1 LKLTEATPLERE
13 VQARL
18 DRVQAQ
24 CGDEFRITGDE
35 LIAISGDSG
44 WVSIRSSHS
53 PGGDMKKNLMSL
65 VLASGVLLASAHAAT
80 KQEYQSATVV
90 SVESHETPSDYS
102 GSNPSDA
109 PLQSEVYSYDIGI
122 RLGCTVYR
130 TRYESAFD
138 YLPSVFT
145 PNHPIDVNPHKH
157 VMYVSLPG
165 DRAVRMAIGGRRG
178 VKDTSCVA
186 RK

>member
-1 LKLTEATPLERE
+1 MR
-13 VQARL
+13 
-18 DRVQAQ
+18 
-24 CGDEFRITGDE
+24 
-35 LIAISGDSG
+35 
-44 WVSIRSSHS
+44 
-53 PGGDMKKNLMSL
+53 KNLMLL

-90 SVESHETPSDYS
+90 SVESRETPSNYA

-138 YLPSVFT
+138 YLPSVLRCQSPSRSQT
-145 PNHPIDVNPHKH
+145 TKACH
-157 VMYVSLPG
+157 VCEPS
-165 DRAVRMAIGGRRG
+165 R
-178 VKDTSCVA
+178 
-186 RK
+186 

>member
-1 LKLTEATPLERE
+1 
-13 VQARL
+13 
-18 DRVQAQ
+18 
-24 CGDEFRITGDE
+24 
-35 LIAISGDSG
+35 
-44 WVSIRSSHS
+44 
-53 PGGDMKKNLMSL
+53 MKKNLMSL

-90 SVESHETPSDYS
+90 SVESHEIPSNYA

-109 PLQSEVYSYDIGI
+109 PLQSEVYSYDISI

-138 YLPSVFT
+138 YLPSIFAA
-145 PNHPIDVNPHKH
+145 NHPVEVNPHNR

>member
-1 LKLTEATPLERE
+1 
-13 VQARL
+13 
-18 DRVQAQ
+18 
-24 CGDEFRITGDE
+24 
-35 LIAISGDSG
+35 LIVISGDSG
-44 WVSIRSSHS
+44 WASIRLSHS

-65 VLASGVLLASAHAAT
+65 VFASGVLLASAHAAT

-90 SVESHETPSDYS
+90 SVESHETPSNYA

-138 YLPSVFT
+138 YLPSVFAA
-145 PNHPIDVNPHKH
+145 NHSVEVKPQKH

-165 DRAVRMAIGGRRG
+165 DRAVRMAIGSRSG
-178 VKDTSCVA
+178 VKDTSCMA